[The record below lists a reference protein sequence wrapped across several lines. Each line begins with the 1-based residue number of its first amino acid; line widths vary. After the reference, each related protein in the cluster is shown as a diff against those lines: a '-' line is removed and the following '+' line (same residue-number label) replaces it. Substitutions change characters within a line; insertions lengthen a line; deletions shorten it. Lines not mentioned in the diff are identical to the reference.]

1 MKLKDSS
8 KSLSS
13 KALDEQS
20 EIPTTNIHQTPDRTS
35 PEVSTVSNFT
45 PTNSTTLPGPGSTS
59 LPRKSRIGVPTFV
72 LGWGR
77 TNQTMS
83 TQSAL
88 DYSLGSQLPRRAQC
102 RRSSHR
108 VNRSGRER
116 SSLTIL
122 WLLQLLTCAMSLD
135 VGLVAARLVSG
146 LHQARFSDS
155 GLVVVRRC
163 VADADCANQK
173 ARVALAAVA
182 TRILDAP
189 ACRLCES
196 STDASAAAI
205 TPRRGVHEWGG
216 MRLNIGDVLVSR
228 SGLLD
233 THPSQNCLIMWVEEC
248 EADDPTAFWVDTLHA
263 ARGTTPTSVTQWS
276 KGTIF

>member
-1 MKLKDSS
+1 
-8 KSLSS
+8 
-13 KALDEQS
+13 
-20 EIPTTNIHQTPDRTS
+20 
-35 PEVSTVSNFT
+35 
-45 PTNSTTLPGPGSTS
+45 
-59 LPRKSRIGVPTFV
+59 
-72 LGWGR
+72 
-77 TNQTMS
+77 MS

-102 RRSSHR
+102 RRSSYR

-163 VADADCANQK
+163 VADTDCANQK

-196 STDASAAAI
+196 SADASAAAI

-233 THPSQNCLIMWVEEC
+233 THPSQNCLFMWVEEC

>member
-1 MKLKDSS
+1 
-8 KSLSS
+8 
-13 KALDEQS
+13 
-20 EIPTTNIHQTPDRTS
+20 
-35 PEVSTVSNFT
+35 
-45 PTNSTTLPGPGSTS
+45 
-59 LPRKSRIGVPTFV
+59 
-72 LGWGR
+72 
-77 TNQTMS
+77 MS

>member
-1 MKLKDSS
+1 MHAGKFGPRRFPAPPERASREDSRRPPWVPRS
-8 KSLSS
+8 R
-13 KALDEQS
+13 AA
-20 EIPTTNIHQTPDRTS
+20 TS
-35 PEVSTVSNFT
+35 ATSAERVTSH
-45 PTNSTTLPGPGSTS
+45 GGS
-59 LPRKSRIGVPTFV
+59 RDGDN
-72 LGWGR
+72 
-77 TNQTMS
+77 NQTMS
-83 TQSAL
+83 MQSAL
-88 DYSLGSQLPRRAQC
+88 DYSLGSQLSRRAQ
-102 RRSSHR
+102 RRQSSNR
-108 VNRSGRER
+108 VNRSGRVR

-163 VADADCANQK
+163 VADADCANQE

-196 STDASAAAI
+196 STDASTAAI
-205 TPRRGVHEWGG
+205 TPRRGMHEWGG
-216 MRLNIGDVLVSR
+216 MRLNIGDVLVAR
-228 SGLLD
+228 TGVLD
-233 THPSQNCLIMWVEEC
+233 ALPSQNCLLMWVEAC
-248 EADDPTAFWVDTLHA
+248 AVDDPTAFWVDTLHA

-276 KGTIF
+276 KGTIFYPTG